1 MATATHIGVELS
13 CRHRERR
20 PTDVGLLLFTRLR
33 DRPNSGGDAGGMR
46 MSDLCDRKAA
56 ALQKFTEAGAAHNCP
71 FCQGRMISETS
82 SGERLF
88 FLNGMR
94 AGRYGTVSSEPSPIE
109 EEFLVHMDEDHDET
123 LWRVSYCR
131 DQFVRAP
138 LQFVPGRMCPL
149 SINDLCALEDAA
161 IRSTFRAFELGVR
174 TIRVE
179 VAQSLAAVAWG
190 RRLPINGAQLWAMLE
205 VHGFDDSWKSEFCQL
220 FEFGFSLLVATHGRR
235 PIKKKKVKPMS
246 IDH

>member
-1 MATATHIGVELS
+1 
-13 CRHRERR
+13 
-20 PTDVGLLLFTRLR
+20 
-33 DRPNSGGDAGGMR
+33 
-46 MSDLCDRKAA
+46 MSDVYDQKAA

-71 FCQGRMISETS
+71 FCQGRMISETA
-82 SGERLF
+82 SGERLL

-94 AGRYGTVSSEPSPIE
+94 AGRSATVSPAPSPIE
-109 EEFLVHMDEDHDET
+109 GEFLVHMDGDRDDT

-138 LQFVPGRMCPL
+138 LQLVPSWMCQL

-161 IRSTFRAFELGVR
+161 LRSTFRAFELGMQ

-205 VHGFDDSWKSEFCQL
+205 VHGFDDSWKSEFCLL
-220 FEFGFSLLVATHGRR
+220 FDFGFSLLVRTHGRQ

-246 IDH
+246 IHQ